1 MKAKQVPQD
10 NSPSYSGH
18 KKLLYAVNDS
28 GHYTGIQSSG
38 WEIENFATQMAV
50 DELNEQTLSAVNDY
64 HSGKASALAYH
75 MCKHRFDISALAQST
90 GFFQWQ
96 IRRHLS
102 PQIFNRLSHR
112 KLKIY
117 GAVFSISI
125 EQLTR
130 VPEQP

>member
-18 KKLLYAVNDS
+18 KKLLYAVEDN

-50 DELNEQTLSAVNDY
+50 DELKQQTIDAIEDY

-75 MCKHRFDISALAQST
+75 MCKHRLDITSLSQAT

-96 IRRHLS
+96 IRRHLI
-102 PQIFNRLSHR
+102 PQTFNRLSQR

-117 GAVFSISI
+117 AATFSITT

-130 VPEQP
+130 VPEKP

>member
-1 MKAKQVPQD
+1 MKTKQVPQD

-18 KKLLYAVNDS
+18 KKLLYAVNDN

-50 DELNEQTLSAVNDY
+50 DELNEQTLTAIKDY
-64 HSGKASALAYH
+64 HAGKVSALAYQ
-75 MCKHRFDISALAQST
+75 MCKHRFDINALAQCT

-96 IRRHLS
+96 IRRHLL
-102 PQIFNRLSHR
+102 PHIFGRLRQR

-117 GAVFSISI
+117 SEVFSVTIT
-125 EQLTR
+125 QLTR
-130 VPEQP
+130 VPKHP